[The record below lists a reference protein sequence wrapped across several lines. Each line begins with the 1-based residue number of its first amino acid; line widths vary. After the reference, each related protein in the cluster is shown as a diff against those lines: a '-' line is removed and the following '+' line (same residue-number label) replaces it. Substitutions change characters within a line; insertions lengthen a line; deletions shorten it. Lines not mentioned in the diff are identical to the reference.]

1 MRSEFFAL
9 ANANET
15 QRSSAK
21 WNERTQA
28 RKRREQ
34 MAQVNLEIVLNSN
47 FAERNRMDTTLQDTL
62 FSLTGIKLSIR
73 CMSAFRKSCLPDSL
87 KAESKCKNPK
97 FHTAIATFMPVCP
110 S

>member
-1 MRSEFFAL
+1 MRKSE
-9 ANANET
+9 
-15 QRSSAK
+15 
-21 WNERTQA
+21 
-28 RKRREQ
+28 EQ
-34 MAQVNLEIVLNSN
+34 KIPEKEIVNSN

-97 FHTAIATFMPVCP
+97 FHTAIATIMPVCP

>member
-1 MRSEFFAL
+1 MG
-9 ANANET
+9 
-15 QRSSAK
+15 QRIPEK
-21 WNERTQA
+21 
-28 RKRREQ
+28 
-34 MAQVNLEIVLNSN
+34 EIVNSN

-73 CMSAFRKSCLPDSL
+73 FMSAFRKSCLPDSL